1 MYCVKCKKRTDT
13 TNEQIT
19 TTKNNRHM
27 KRGICVICG
36 TTKTQF
42 IKSPKGGSLL
52 NKVIN
57 NLPVE
62 MHLPGHNFTGPGTK
76 LNKRL
81 KPDLTPK
88 EWSKPV
94 NRVDKAAYHHD
105 ICYLKNDDTTT
116 RNAVCDKN
124 MLKELEGIYNPTIR
138 EKMERGLVSSLIGTK
153 ARFGWGVGGKKKVS
167 TFAEELHKPVRRKFK
182 RRRVLVNGIDKIW
195 AADLADMQAFSK
207 FNRGIKY
214 LLAVI
219 DVFSKY
225 GWLIPL
231 KDKTGKSVASA
242 LKTIFK
248 ERKPEK
254 MWVDKG
260 KEFYNKDVKDLI
272 ELYSTE
278 NEEKS
283 SVVERWIRTMKEKMW
298 KYFTTNSTN
307 VYINVLPDLVREYN
321 NTRHSSIKMTPV
333 EASEKKNEFTVW
345 KTLYP
350 NRLDILDIN
359 PKFSVGDKVRISKK
373 KALFEKGYT
382 TRWTEEIFT
391 ITKIKRTSPIT
402 YKIADLNG
410 EEIDGT
416 FYEPELQKTS
426 QQLFRIEKVIE
437 KGKNKS
443 LVKWKGYSNDFNSW
457 VDNKDIVNIS

>member
-1 MYCVKCKKRTDT
+1 M
-13 TNEQIT
+13 
-19 TTKNNRHM
+19 
-27 KRGICVICG
+27 
-36 TTKTQF
+36 
-42 IKSPKGGSLL
+42 GG
-52 NKVIN
+52 
-57 NLPVE
+57 
-62 MHLPGHNFTGPGTK
+62 
-76 LNKRL
+76 R
-81 KPDLTPK
+81 
-88 EWSKPV
+88 
-94 NRVDKAAYHHD
+94 R
-105 ICYLKNDDTTT
+105 
-116 RNAVCDKN
+116 
-124 MLKELEGIYNPTIR
+124 
-138 EKMERGLVSSLIGTK
+138 
-153 ARFGWGVGGKKKVS
+153 KKKVS
-167 TFAEELHKPVRRKFK
+167 TLAEELHKPVKRKFK
-182 RRRVLVNGIDKIW
+182 KRRVLVNGIDKIW
-195 AADLADMQAFSK
+195 AADLVDMQAFSK
-207 FNRGIKY
+207 FNHGIKY

-242 LKTIFK
+242 LKTISK
-248 ERKPEK
+248 EKKPEK

-260 KEFYNKDVKDLI
+260 KEFYNKDVKELI

-283 SVVERWIRTMKEKMW
+283 SVVERWIRTMKENVW
-298 KYFTTNSTN
+298 KYFTDNNTN
-307 VYINVLPDLVREYN
+307 VYIDILPDLVKDYN
-321 NTRHSSIKMTPV
+321 NTKHSSIKMTPV
-333 EASEKKNEFTVW
+333 EASEKKNEFKVW

-373 KALFEKGYT
+373 KELFEKGYT
-382 TRWTEEIFT
+382 TSWTEEIFT

-426 QQLFRIEKVIE
+426 QKLFRIEKVIE

-457 VDNKDIVNIS
+457 VDNKDIVNLS